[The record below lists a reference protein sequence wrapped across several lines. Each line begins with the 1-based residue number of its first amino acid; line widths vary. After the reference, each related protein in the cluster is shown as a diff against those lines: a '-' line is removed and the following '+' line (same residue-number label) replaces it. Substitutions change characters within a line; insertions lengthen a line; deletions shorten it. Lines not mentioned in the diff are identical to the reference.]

1 MRLFFLSVGTLSFE
15 GFEVKGAREMADF
28 GEMVLLH
35 CVCTLDDGTVAIDT
49 KAAGEPL
56 RVRIGSSALPSA
68 VEMAAANLLPG
79 GTAQVSLDPDQA
91 FGVYDESLVFRVPR
105 NALPHADDLSVG
117 GRVLVETPAGTA
129 EASSSI
135 ATTGSR
141 GDPPATISSSSRWS
155 TIRPSIAS
163 CIRRDV
169 HAVATSSRRRSADGL
184 PLGRAKEGI
193 GQCAMRRH
201 ATLGAG
207 NADRG
212 ASSRLRAPL
221 ADIAPRS
228 RAKNS

>member
-1 MRLFFLSVGTLSFE
+1 MRLFFLSVATLSFE

-35 CVCTLDDGTVAIDT
+35 CVCMLDDGTAAIDT

-105 NALPHADDLSVG
+105 NALPHADELSVG

-129 EASSSI
+129 
-135 ATTGSR
+135 
-141 GDPPATISSSSRWS
+141 
-155 TIRPSIAS
+155 
-163 CIRRDV
+163 DV
-169 HAVATSSRRRSADGL
+169 EVVAVDSESVVVDCNHRLAGRSARYDIELVALVHDSAIHRELHPAGCACGCDKL
-184 PLGRAKEGI
+184 KAQI
-193 GQCAMRRH
+193 G
-201 ATLGAG
+201 
-207 NADRG
+207 
-212 ASSRLRAPL
+212 
-221 ADIAPRS
+221 
-228 RAKNS
+228 